1 MFDDGPA
8 ASCGFLFE
16 VDLVDWMGGSQLNRR
31 WSAYDRTLYFRVESS
46 VMMGIA
52 AVCVSVFWNAWVCSR
67 ETRHL
72 YLSCLLTSKPGR
84 ISAPRGSTCDAEN
97 SRDHEIR
104 RQVSILGCGL
114 NDTTRPAAHLHTTN
128 TDDQKESRRREGPGD
143 TSIIHYKSCV

>member
-46 VMMGIA
+46 VIMGIA

-84 ISAPRGSTCDAEN
+84 ISAPRGSTCEAQN
-97 SRDHEIR
+97 S
-104 RQVSILGCGL
+104 
-114 NDTTRPAAHLHTTN
+114 
-128 TDDQKESRRREGPGD
+128 
-143 TSIIHYKSCV
+143 